1 MDKFNRCLD
10 GIESILGNKA
20 SHILVGTLI
29 CVGYCI
35 RTANKHGD
43 LLGRL
48 DPERIKVKL

>member
-20 SHILVGTLI
+20 SHILVGALI
-29 CVGYCI
+29 CVWYCI
-35 RTANKHGD
+35 RTANKQGA

-48 DPERIKVKL
+48 DPGRKKVKL